1 MRIRPDG
8 GRFTSPDPR
17 VLTKEELMSHTLVRI
32 LSLGGA
38 ATAVMVVSAGAA
50 SAAPAC
56 NGAVPGALHAAHG
69 ATGDPAGL
77 IHEAEE
83 TYCSVG

>member
-1 MRIRPDG
+1 
-8 GRFTSPDPR
+8 
-17 VLTKEELMSHTLVRI
+17 MSHTLVRA
-32 LSLGGA
+32 LCLGIAA
-38 ATAVMVVSAGAA
+38 ATATVVSAGAA
-50 SAAPAC
+50 SASPAC
-56 NGAVPGALHAAHG
+56 RDAVARVLHTAHE